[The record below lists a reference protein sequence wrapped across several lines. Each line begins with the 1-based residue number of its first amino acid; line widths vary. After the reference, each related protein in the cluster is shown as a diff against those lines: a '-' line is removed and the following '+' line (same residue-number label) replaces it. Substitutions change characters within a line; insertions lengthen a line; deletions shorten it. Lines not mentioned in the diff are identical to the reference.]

1 MSPRIPPFIDML
13 AGGETPVFTTSASLW
28 VFQAGEV
35 LNVKQ
40 LAALMGVDMSTIKW
54 SKSMSQTWFHRRI
67 GVGSSRWKFW
77 PSLDGCI
84 GATLAS
90 VPPLERPSWMVSV
103 LRSLFQELVCQPAGL
118 CGPCARAST
127 H

>member
-1 MSPRIPPFIDML
+1 MVAEVSQNTPFVDML

-54 SKSMSQTWFHRRI
+54 SKSMQQTRFQRRLGLAIHI
-67 GVGSSRWKFW
+67 GNL
-77 PSLDGCI
+77 SLVLM
-84 GATLAS
+84 AVLA
-90 VPPLERPSWMVSV
+90 PPL
-103 LRSLFQELVCQPAGL
+103 
-118 CGPCARAST
+118 RASLL
-127 H
+127 